1 MKRLAVTATVM
12 MAMLFSGSSVQKAMA
27 QQSAGAAS
35 AANPAD
41 VASPDAIL
49 QAAYDVISGP
59 AGKARNWDRFRAMLI
74 PEARFIIAAPDPKG
88 TVAAQVY
95 DTDSFIKGFDSYV
108 GSHGFFEKGIAQRTE
123 QFANI
128 AHVFSTY
135 ESRNN
140 AADAKPFAR
149 GINSFQLMNDGK
161 RWWIVDIYWQEESA
175 THPIPKK
182 YLKSE

>member
-1 MKRLAVTATVM
+1 MKRLTVAAAVM
-12 MAMLFSGSSVQKAMA
+12 MVMLFSGSPVQKAMA
-27 QQSAGAAS
+27 QQSAGSAP

-41 VASPDAIL
+41 VASTDAIL

-74 PEARFIIAAPDPKG
+74 PEARFIVAVPDSKG
-88 TVAAQVY
+88 TITAQVY

-140 AADAKPFAR
+140 ATDAKPFAR

-161 RWWIVDIYWQEESA
+161 RWYIVTIYWQEESDKN
-175 THPIPKK
+175 PIPKK
-182 YLKSE
+182 YLKGE